1 MTTVALVVAAGLAT
15 PARAASWSTP
25 VEPPAGCGSTPSG
38 TPSLAVNA
46 TGGWVVAWYAQTG
59 TGLEAFS
66 VEVCTSADGA
76 TWSGPI
82 TIGQGVAPAVAVG
95 PDGRIVAIWQGGP
108 STSPNVQ
115 ASVRAA
121 GGGWS
126 VPTIVSAVPG
136 HPLIAMDG
144 AGNAVAVWAGTTLA
158 GAVASASLP
167 VSGSWSTPAILAPTA
182 GAIGLAASS
191 AGQVVIGWRN
201 HAGTIQAASGTIL
214 GGLGAPVTV
223 GVTYGGIHP
232 MQVALSEDGVAALG
246 WTASD
251 GNRIVTRTPS
261 GTWSGV
267 TLLSGSTSTGIG
279 TAADGQGNVLAAF
292 STLTSTG
299 TLTYVARRPAGGAWG
314 PASLLSALDDKGSV
328 RVAGDPAGTFVV
340 TWTDAAGSVEAVTI
354 PPGGGLS
361 SGVVVG
367 TAPTFRLLA
376 IPGRIVLWTAAGIT
390 EQGVN

>member
-1 MTTVALVVAAGLAT
+1 MIAVALVVAGSLAT
-15 PARAASWSTP
+15 PAKAVSWSTP
-25 VEPPAGCGSTPSG
+25 VEPPAGCGSTSSG
-38 TPSLAVNA
+38 APSLAVNA
-46 TGGWVVAWYAQTG
+46 TGGWVVAGYAQTG

-66 VEVCTSADGA
+66 VEVCTSADGVN
-76 TWSGPI
+76 WSGPI

-95 PDGRIVAIWQGGP
+95 PDGRVIAVWQGGP

-144 AGNAVAVWAGTTLA
+144 AGNALAVWAGTTLA
-158 GAVASASLP
+158 GAVESASLP
-167 VSGSWSTPAILAPTA
+167 VGGSWSTPAVLAPTA

-191 AGQVVIGWRN
+191 AGQVVVGWRT
-201 HAGTIQAASGTIL
+201 HAGTIQAASGSIL
-214 GGLGAPVTV
+214 GGLGAPVAV

-232 MQVALSEDGVAALG
+232 VQVALGDGGVAAVA
-246 WTASD
+246 WTAND

-261 GTWSGV
+261 GSWSGI
-267 TLLSGSTSTGIG
+267 TLLSGTSSAGVG
-279 TAADGQGNVLAAF
+279 TAVDGEGDIIAGFAQL
-292 STLTSTG
+292 TLTG
-299 TLTYVARRPAGGAWG
+299 TLTYVARHPAGGSWG
-314 PASLLSALDDKGSV
+314 AASLLSALDDKGSV
-328 RVAGDPAGTFVV
+328 SVAGDSAGTSVV
-340 TWTDAAGSVEAVTI
+340 TWKDAAGNVEAVTI

-367 TAPTFRLLA
+367 TAPTSRLLV
-376 IPGRIVLWTAAGIT
+376 IPGKAVIWTGAGIS
-390 EQGVN
+390 ERNVN